1 VIDTP
6 MLRLMDDPDAG
17 RRYLQEMVPLRRL
30 GTPRE
35 VGEVIAF
42 LSSDA
47 AGYVTGAALPIDGGS
62 TVL

>member
-1 VIDTP
+1 
-6 MLRLMDDPDAG
+6 MLRLMDDPEAG
-17 RRYLQEMVPLRRL
+17 RRYLEEMVPLRRL
-30 GTPRE
+30 GTARE

-47 AGYVTGAALPIDGGS
+47 AGYVTGAMVAIDGGA